1 MELLDRY
8 LHSVKRYLPE
18 AQQDDIAQELEENIR
33 AQMEDRETELGR
45 RLTEAETE
53 ALLKQHGAPIVVAA
67 RYRPA
72 GHGLA
77 FGRQLIGPILFP
89 YYVKVLALNM
99 GIAAAIVAA
108 IAIAMAMPPQQAF
121 YTVLWPVFW
130 QFVVVTAI
138 FCAVEIH
145 VAKSPEHWLAI
156 SPVSGKARLQ
166 VRPAI
171 SPAPRNSRL
180 EALCELIS
188 LAVFF
193 SLLRAVGNNLPAK
206 IVSHFPPVWHQL
218 YVAVL
223 ALTAAGM
230 VQAAI
235 CLIFPAWTRFRAWAR
250 VACGVAWLAVWGYVL
265 AAANVNRIFFWNL
278 IVALIVSLAIVLLD
292 VRRLV
297 RAYRGTPQILFRERI
312 QL

>member
-18 AQQDDIAQELEENIR
+18 AQQDDIAHELEENIR

-53 ALLKQHGAPIVVAA
+53 ALLQQHGAPILVAA

-99 GIAAAIVAA
+99 GISAAIVAA
-108 IAIAMAMPPQQAF
+108 VAIAMALPPQQAF
-121 YTVLWPVFW
+121 YTLLQPVIW

-145 VAKSPEHWLAI
+145 VAKSPQNWLAI

-171 SPAPRNSRL
+171 SAPRNSRL

-193 SLLRAVGNNLPAK
+193 NLLRAVSHILPAK
-206 IVSHFPPVWHQL
+206 IVSHFSPIWHQL
-218 YVAVL
+218 YVLLLV
-223 ALTAAGM
+223 LTAAGM

-250 VACGVAWLAVWGYVL
+250 VACGVGWLAVLGFVL
-265 AAANVNRIFFWNL
+265 VAANVNRIFFWNL
-278 IVALIVSLAIVLLD
+278 IVALVVSVGIVLLD

-297 RAYRGTPQILFRERI
+297 RAYREAPQMFFQERI